1 MRTRSRA
8 ASLLDSG
15 ADGPGAERWM
25 VSYADFITLLFAFF
39 VVMYA
44 ISSVNES
51 KYRAVS
57 DTLRESFGPG
67 RGTDGVVGLPAA
79 VAAQSE
85 PGAPQSMEP
94 LLAPE
99 LLPLVPEPVDPLV
112 AMADELAG
120 ALRELIKSGE
130 VRVQRTERGIE
141 LEMRSAVLFPI
152 ASSDLSTQS
161 ERLLAEMAQVLIEP
175 GLRIAVEGF
184 TDDLPI
190 STERFPSN
198 WELSAARAAS
208 VVRVFESRGVEATA
222 LSATGYGPHRPV
234 VENADAS
241 SRARNRRVVV
251 VIRTAGTGP

>member
-1 MRTRSRA
+1 MRTRPRP
-8 ASLLDSG
+8 ASFETG
-15 ADGPGAERWM
+15 ADGPGHERWM

-67 RGTDGVVGLPAA
+67 RGTDAVIGLPAA
-79 VAAQSE
+79 IAASPEALE
-85 PGAPQSMEP
+85 PA
-94 LLAPE
+94 APE
-99 LLPLVPEPVDPLV
+99 TPAVIIEPEPVDPLA
-112 AMADELAG
+112 AMTDELTA
-120 ALRELIKSGE
+120 ALRDLIGSGE
-130 VRVQRTERGIE
+130 VRVTRTERGIE
-141 LEMRSAVLFPI
+141 LEMRSAVLFPT
-152 ASSDLSTQS
+152 ASSDLSKRS
-161 ERLLAEMAQVLIEP
+161 EQLLADMARVLTEP

-190 STERFPSN
+190 RTARFPSN

-208 VVRVFESRGVEATA
+208 VVRVFEDRGVEANA

-234 VENADAS
+234 VENADAL

-251 VIRTAGTGP
+251 VIRAAEVGA